1 MSANAASLV
10 SGTTVH
16 TEIILLALCRDSRE
30 RKHGKLS
37 SLVRHLGPTVLEN
50 ALLRIFYEEEAAL
63 HRDGS
68 IVHPAR
74 IELAT
79 FSVWG

>member
-1 MSANAASLV
+1 MQCQW
-10 SGTTVH
+10 SGAQQSPA
-16 TEIILLALCRDSRE
+16 EIILLALCRESRA

-37 SLVRHLGPTVLEN
+37 SLVRHLGPTVLVN

-63 HRDGS
+63 HRRGCS
-68 IVHPAR
+68 IIHPAK

-79 FSVWG
+79 FSALG